1 MKRRVFISYKRVD
14 QIVVF
19 DVLKKIEDTI
29 KEKCWIDQKGIP
41 SDARW
46 DEEIRSAIDDCEVF
60 VFICSKEHNNIR
72 EVIYNGKFN
81 RKSFLFKRF
90 M

>member
-60 VFICSKEHNNIR
+60 VFICSKVVHIIMNVKNNAKPI
-72 EVIYNGKFN
+72 KT
-81 RKSFLFKRF
+81 
-90 M
+90 